1 MDLLFQK
8 DKEKFIKYA
17 VTDAVITLLFCNY
30 MEDEYF
36 KSRYLGIP
44 ISLSSLWAA
53 YLRNEWELSGYKGYQ
68 IDPIYLIGDSAVT
81 QTPVGFFKTK
91 EIGFK

>member
-44 ISLSSLWAA
+44 ISLSSL
-53 YLRNEWELSGYKGYQ
+53 
-68 IDPIYLIGDSAVT
+68 
-81 QTPVGFFKTK
+81 
-91 EIGFK
+91 